1 MEYAVGPIL
10 ALLLGMKF
18 TDSKTKELSK
28 RVTELEERIELVK
41 KNEQEL
47 PKRVMQT
54 VLPLAKAVNKLNQ
67 EIGLW
72 K

>member
-1 MEYAVGPIL
+1 MEYAIGPVL

-18 TDSKTKELSK
+18 TDWKAKQMSA
-28 RVTELEERIELVK
+28 RVSELEERVELVQQT
-41 KNEQEL
+41 EQEL

-67 EIGLW
+67 EIGL
-72 K
+72 

>member
-1 MEYAVGPIL
+1 MEYAVGPVL

-18 TDSKTKELSK
+18 TDWKVKKQLE
-28 RVTELEERIELVK
+28 RVSALEERVEQVQK
-41 KNEQEL
+41 SEQEL

-67 EIGLW
+67 EIGL
-72 K
+72 

>member
-1 MEYAVGPIL
+1 MEYAIGPIL

-18 TDSKTKELSK
+18 TDSKAKELSK
-28 RVTELEERIELVK
+28 RVAELEERIELVK

-67 EIGLW
+67 EIGL
-72 K
+72 

>member
-67 EIGLW
+67 EIGL
-72 K
+72 